1 MPIYIVFD
9 VETPNRANDR
19 MSAIGIS
26 VIKDNTIIKNYYSLV
41 DPETHFDWFNT
52 KLTGIDAQMVKDAP
66 NFPRLWKKLELIFNR
81 GILVAHNAAFDMGVL
96 KRCLEAYNIT
106 WKPTAEYLCTVRIG
120 RRALPG
126 MRHNLDVLCDHYGIE
141 LNHHHAGSDSHACAE
156 ILLRYIQSGVDVD
169 KFIKKYKLIT
179 E

>member
-1 MPIYIVFD
+1 MSIYIVFD

-52 KLTGIDAQMVKDAP
+52 KLTGIDAKMVKDAP
-66 NFPRLWKKLELIFNR
+66 NFPKLWEKLALIMDR
-81 GILVAHNAAFDMGVL
+81 GILVAHNAAFDMSVL
-96 KRCLEAYNIT
+96 KRCLKAYDIT
-106 WKPTAEYLCTVRIG
+106 WKPSVEYLCTVQVG
-120 RRALPG
+120 RRVLPE
-126 MRHNLDVLCDHYGIE
+126 MKHNLDVLCDHYGIE
-141 LNHHHAGSDSHACAE
+141 LKHHHAGSDSHACAE
-156 ILLRYIQSGVDVD
+156 ILLRYIQSGVDV
-169 KFIKKYKLIT
+169 KKYIKKYKLVA

>member
-52 KLTGIDAQMVKDAP
+52 KLTGIDAEMVKDAP

-81 GILVAHNAAFDMGVL
+81 GILVAHNAAFDMCVL
-96 KRCLEAYNIT
+96 KRCLEAYDIT
-106 WKPTAEYLCTVRIG
+106 WKPTVEYMCTVRIG

-126 MRHNLDVLCDHYGIE
+126 MRHNLDVLCDHYGIA
-141 LNHHHAGSDSHACAE
+141 LDHHHAGSDSHACAE